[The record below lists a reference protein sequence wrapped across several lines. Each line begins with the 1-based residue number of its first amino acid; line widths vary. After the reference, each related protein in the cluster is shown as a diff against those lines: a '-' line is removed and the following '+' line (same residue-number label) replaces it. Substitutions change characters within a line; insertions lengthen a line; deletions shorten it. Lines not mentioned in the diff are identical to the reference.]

1 MRLFIFAVCS
11 SIASIFLPLESISKD
26 YHFHPRMGNDR
37 NDGLTA
43 ASPFRSLSAL
53 SGLSLSPGDRILLAA
68 GEVFNESLSLVNV
81 FGTQQHPIIVDL
93 YPERRSATLE
103 PAVINAAGLTN
114 GILLQHVRYVT
125 VRNLKVIADGPAEGA
140 GMADMR
146 TGIMVQCS
154 GSERVAFITLENL
167 RVEDVFY
174 EAKGFV
180 RDAGEIRTAN
190 GTQRYGWGIRLIAK
204 DPGSLIE
211 EIDIR
216 RCRIRNVEHTGI
228 KLTGANTQNI
238 RHVRI
243 TDNVLS
249 HTGGPGV
256 QMSNVRMVHV
266 SGNDIDHS
274 GSNDDARKWGR
285 GSGIWTWGASS
296 VLIEKNRLTNA
307 NGPGDSAG
315 GHIDFNCDNI
325 VFQYNFSAG
334 NAGGFCEILGNNY
347 NCAYRYNISVNDGHR
362 IKGANGA
369 FQEGKIFWLSG
380 YQGNSQPKR
389 GPVNSYVYNNTIYAR
404 KGLLA
409 KMSVEANASGILLV
423 NNVFHLMG
431 GSKRVEED
439 QKKYKDSSSVVPDRV
454 VFLNNLFFS
463 KDAWPANIAI
473 QDSDPLYGDAGFKN
487 PGGMSPLDY
496 IPTNKDLMRKGMPVA
511 ALPGDAFT
519 LPGGLRMS
527 HDILGMPI
535 EGRPSM
541 GAIQVR

>member
-1 MRLFIFAVCS
+1 
-11 SIASIFLPLESISKD
+11 
-26 YHFHPRMGNDR
+26 MGDDR
-37 NDGLTA
+37 NNGLTA
-43 ASPFRSLSAL
+43 ASPFRSLSVL
-53 SGLSLSPGDRILLAA
+53 TGLSLSPGDRVLLAA
-68 GEVFNESLSLVNV
+68 GEVFHETLSLTNV
-81 FGTQQHPIIVDL
+81 FGTKQHPIVVDL
-93 YPERRSATLE
+93 YPDLRSITTE
-103 PAVINAAGLTN
+103 VAVINAAGLTN
-114 GILLQHVRYVT
+114 GILLQHVRHVT
-125 VRNLKVIADGPAEGA
+125 VRNLKIIADGPGDASGK
-140 GMADMR
+140 GDMR

-154 GSERVAFITLENL
+154 GAERVAFITLENL

-180 RDAGEIRTAN
+180 RDPGEIRTAN

-204 DPGSLIE
+204 DPGSLME

-216 RCRIRNVEHTGI
+216 HCRIRNVEHTGI
-228 KLTGANTQNI
+228 KLTGANTKNI

-249 HTGGPGV
+249 HTGGPGM
-256 QMSNVRMVHV
+256 QMSNVSMVHV

-274 GSNDDARKWGR
+274 GSNDDTRKWGR

-325 VFQYNFSAG
+325 IFQYNFSAG

-347 NCAYRYNISVNDGHR
+347 NCAYRYNISVDDGHR
-362 IKGANGA
+362 IKGENGA
-369 FQEGKIFWLSG
+369 FQEGKVYWLSG
-380 YQGNSQPKR
+380 YQGNAQPKR
-389 GPVNSYVYNNTIYAR
+389 GPVHSYFYNNTIYAR
-404 KGLLA
+404 KGLVA
-409 KMSVEANASGILLV
+409 KMSVESNASGILLV
-423 NNVFHLMG
+423 NNIFHLMG

-439 QKKYKDSSSVVPDRV
+439 QKKYKDSSSVVPERV
-454 VFLNNLFFS
+454 VFRNNLFFS

-473 QDSDPLYGDAGFKN
+473 QDAEPIFGDARFKN
-487 PGGMSPLDY
+487 PGGMSLEDY
-496 IPTNKDLMRKGMPVA
+496 IPANSSLMQKGIPVE

-519 LPGGLRMS
+519 LSGGLRMAY
-527 HDILGMPI
+527 DILGVPI